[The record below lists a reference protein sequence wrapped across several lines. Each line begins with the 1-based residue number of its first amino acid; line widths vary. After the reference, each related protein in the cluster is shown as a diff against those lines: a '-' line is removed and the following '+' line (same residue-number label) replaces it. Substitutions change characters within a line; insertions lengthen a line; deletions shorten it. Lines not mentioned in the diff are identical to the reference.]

1 MHDLKGAGKDIYR
14 ANFSDYLP
22 DILKND
28 PKMKAF
34 SDAVTMQLLDVSR
47 HINDV
52 LIYNR
57 LDTLPESLIDILAY
71 DMHIDWYDYSFPLEV
86 KRSILKNSVRVHKRT
101 GTKYAVETVLKSI
114 HKGARVEEWFEYGG
128 RPYFF
133 RIDIDVGNIGLSEKN
148 IHEMVS
154 ELQAY
159 KNARSHCEI
168 IKYNLHAEKAN
179 VKIGAFPQYGEK
191 LKIKAVLT
199 ESIRCGSRESVK
211 AYQRSSQSITIKKRG
226 GV

>member
-1 MHDLKGAGKDIYR
+1 MHDPKGAGKDIYH

-34 SDAVTMQLLDVSR
+34 ADAVTTQLLDISR

-57 LDTLPESLIDILAY
+57 LDSLPEPLIDILAY
-71 DMHIDWYDYSFPLEV
+71 DMHIDWYDYSFPLEI
-86 KRSILKNSVRVHKRT
+86 KRSILKNSVKVHKKT

-128 RPYFF
+128 SPYFF
-133 RIDIDVGNIGLSEKN
+133 RVYIDVGNIGISEKSVN
-148 IHEMVS
+148 EMVG

-159 KNARSHCEI
+159 KNARSHCEKI
-168 IKYNLHAEKAN
+168 EYNLHSGKAD
-179 VKIGAFPQYGEK
+179 VKVGAFSRRGEK
-191 LKIKAVLT
+191 LKIKAVLA
-199 ESIRCGSRESVK
+199 ESIKCSPRENLQ
-211 AYQRSSQSITIKKRG
+211 ACQRTGQSIIIKKRG
-226 GV
+226 GT